1 MYQMKLLVVDDEEPL
16 RLLFRQR
23 LSEAG
28 HEVALAADGGEAIQ
42 MIRSARFDVV
52 ITDLK
57 MPVLDG
63 LGVLSAVKEEHADT
77 DVIIMTAYASVDS
90 AIDAMRKGATDYLCK
105 PFEFDELYLRLEKIA
120 EKRELARAFSSVEQ
134 NKDYGIS
141 DLKDIAMDLH
151 QKCLKAEKVLRGKD
165 LDAEERIRRALKIL
179 AS

>member
-23 LSEAG
+23 LRAAG

-42 MIRSARFDVV
+42 MIRTARFDVV

-63 LGVLSAVKEEHADT
+63 LGVLAAAKEEHADT

-90 AIDAMRKGATDYLCK
+90 AIDAMRKGASDYLCK
-105 PFEFDELYLRLEKIA
+105 PFEFEELYMRLEKIA
-120 EKRELARAFSSVEQ
+120 EKRELARAFISVEQ
-134 NKDYGIS
+134 NKEYGIS
-141 DLKDIAMDLH
+141 DLKDIAMNLH

-165 LDAEERIRRALKIL
+165 LDAEERIQRALKIL